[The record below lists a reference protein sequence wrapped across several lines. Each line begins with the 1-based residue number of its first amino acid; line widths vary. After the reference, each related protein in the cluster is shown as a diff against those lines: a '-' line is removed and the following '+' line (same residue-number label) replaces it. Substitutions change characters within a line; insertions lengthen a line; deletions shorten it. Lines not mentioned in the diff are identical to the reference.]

1 MIMNAETNH
10 DEYQN
15 NIPEELSA
23 LLKFRSGA
31 ASLLEKL
38 PKYYSPEQISHVS
51 PEQRSW
57 ELIGLYYF
65 NSGRVHEA
73 LSVFFALYNHMLD
86 SQFIHKKWVHKGLPL
101 VWISDCYARMGHP
114 ALSNRYLMLTLCED
128 AIRGEGIV
136 CSELTGVYFRL
147 VWSQG
152 ISDEEVRAY
161 SKQIFILSSQ
171 YPETALFPELILQS
185 LDQNWMTEYPSPKE
199 ATIYVANTRYI
210 RYLISKLGDKE
221 GRYLEY
227 LAEYILS
234 CMPGCRTYR
243 RKKSKSTDYDIVCSM
258 EGFEVDFRSEF
269 ERYFVCECKD
279 WKKKVDFSAF
289 AKFCRVLDST
299 KSRFGI
305 LFSKNGISGSG
316 KTTDAEREQ
325 LKVYQDRGMVIVV
338 IDYSDLSSV
347 CEGANFINLLRSK
360 YEKVRLD
367 LIK

>member
-1 MIMNAETNH
+1 MNAETNQ

-15 NIPEELSA
+15 NIPDELFA

-38 PKYYSPEQISHVS
+38 PKYYSPEQISHQS

-65 NSGRVHEA
+65 NSGRFHEA
-73 LSVFFALYNHMLD
+73 LSIFFALYHHMLD
-86 SQFIHKKWVHKGLPL
+86 SQIIHEKWVHKGLPL
-101 VWISDCYARMGHP
+101 VWISDCYSKIGCP
-114 ALSNRYLMLTLCED
+114 ALSKRYLMLTLCED
-128 AIRGEGIV
+128 AIRGKGIV
-136 CSELTGVYFRL
+136 CSEYTGVYFRL
-147 VWSQG
+147 VWGQG
-152 ISDEEVRAY
+152 ITDLDVRTY
-161 SKQIFILSSQ
+161 SQEIFRLSSG
-171 YPETALFPELILQS
+171 YPEITVFPEWILQS

-210 RYLISKLGDKE
+210 RHLISKLGDKE

-234 CMPGCRTYR
+234 CMPGCRTNR
-243 RKKSKSTDYDIVCSM
+243 RKRTKSTDYDLVCSM
-258 EGFEVDFRSEF
+258 EGFEIDFRSEF

-279 WKKKVDFSAF
+279 WNKKVDFSAF

-305 LFSKNGISGSG
+305 LFSKKGISGSG
-316 KTTDAEREQ
+316 RTRDAEREQ

-338 IDYSDLSSV
+338 IDSNDISSV
-347 CEGANFINLLRSK
+347 CEGVNFINLLRSK